1 MQAEKKQLEIMLI
14 DYFRR
19 CYPEFPKGRV
29 IPSESPDFLVKMKSK
44 NQLGIELTRLNPVN
58 AEPPTG
64 QDLAESRF
72 REELIE
78 NAREIFERTS
88 ENKLFVKFRFSEKI
102 KIIPERAM
110 SVSVRLA
117 GVIREVVRMK
127 KRKLFYYESITA
139 NSLPEGVDEIL
150 IIRHPRLKKSFWE
163 RSNNLGVSNDV
174 IDDIRKTIHKKDE
187 KLKLYHK
194 NHLNYY
200 WLLVFTD
207 RLRATKNFNLYNQ
220 ISNLSINSSFQ
231 HVILFDLMK
240 RKIFEL
246 V

>member
-1 MQAEKKQLEIMLI
+1 MLI
-14 DYFRR
+14 DYFRH

-29 IPSESPDFLVKMKSK
+29 VPSESPDFLVKMKSK
-44 NQLGIELTRLNPVN
+44 NRLGIELTRLNPISAV
-58 AEPPTG
+58 PPTDIE
-64 QDLAESRF
+64 QAEF
-72 REELIE
+72 QFLEGLIE
-78 NAREIFERTS
+78 NAKEIFERTS
-88 ENKLFVKFRFSEKI
+88 ENKLFVKFLFSEKT

-117 GVIREVVRMK
+117 GLIREVVREK
-127 KRKLFYYESITA
+127 KKKLFYYVSISA
-139 NSLPEGVDEIL
+139 AQLPDGVEEVL
-150 IIRHPRLKKSFWE
+150 IIRHPKLKISTWE

-187 KLKLYHK
+187 KLRLYHK

-207 RLRATKNFNLYNQ
+207 RLRGTKNFNLCNQ
-220 ISNLSINSSFQ
+220 INKLSFQSSFQ